1 MDEKY
6 HLVLTQACG
15 IRALAVARLLP
26 DLHCSAVIDEG
37 RQLDQ
42 SLAGAQVDALICAV
56 SEAEELLSVFGASP
70 CAVLLLGA
78 EEETE
83 KCLPWAIANG
93 FLCGS
98 RDQFSVL
105 FPQLLSVSCR
115 LRSLRIREHSLQ
127 RKLSD
132 TKLVNR
138 AKLLLVTRLQMTEA
152 EAHRYIEKTAMDNG
166 ESRRDVAL
174 RLIRTYEE

>member
-1 MDEKY
+1 MDEKV

-26 DLHCSAVIDEG
+26 DLHCAAVIDEG

-56 SEAEELLSVFGASP
+56 SEAEELHSFFGASP
-70 CAVLLLGA
+70 CAVLLLGS
-78 EEETE
+78 EEEMK
-83 KCLPWAIANG
+83 KCLPWAISNG
-93 FLCGS
+93 YLCGN
-98 RDQFSVL
+98 RDHFSVL
-105 FPQLLSVSCR
+105 LPQLLSVCCR
-115 LRSLRIREHSLQ
+115 LHSLKIREHSLQ

-138 AKLLLVTRLQMTEA
+138 AKLLLVSRLQMTET
-152 EAHRYIEKTAMDNG
+152 EAHRYIEKAAMDNG